1 MHNPAPYPYS
11 RPRRLRRDPF
21 TRDLVREH
29 RLTPA
34 DLIYPVFV
42 LDGAGRREAVVSMP
56 GVERLSLDL
65 LLPVAEDCVALGI
78 PVMAL
83 FPVIDQALKTPD
95 GQEALNPDG
104 LVPRVVRELK
114 KRFPQLGVMTDVAL
128 DPYTSHGQDGLLD
141 EHNYILNDPTVEILV
156 KQAVT
161 QAQAPACVVNGLV
174 GAAGL
179 APTLAAAERGLRI
192 ALANKEALVV
202 GGQLVAA
209 AVARGGA
216 ELLPVDSE
224 HAAIAQCL
232 SGREPSEVARLVLTA
247 SGGPFRTTPAADLGQ
262 VTLEQVL
269 AHPTWRMGPKITV
282 DSATLMNKGLE
293 VIEAHHLFGLPYGK
307 IDVVVHPG
315 SIVHSLVEFVDGALL
330 AQLGTP
336 DMRVPLQ
343 YAIAGEIHWPLDGG
357 RLDLLRAGPLVFEA
371 PDTGRF
377 PCLRLARQA
386 GQAGGTAPVV
396 LNAANEVAVAA
407 LLAGRLRFADIPGV
421 IADTL
426 ARLPHGPVPD
436 LAAALDADARARTE
450 AAVLVDAR
458 GAGGH

>member
-1 MHNPAPYPYS
+1 MDREPQAQPATGALYPFR
-11 RPRRLRRDPF
+11 RPRLDLPRPLRLVLLGATGSIGRQTIDLVLRRP
-21 TRDLVREH
+21 RDLELAAVSCQGRVQELAALLAEVAAAQPWAPPPLVAVGDADARESAA
-29 RLTPA
+29 RLPGWGPRLLAPGPA
-34 DLIYPVFV
+34 GL
-42 LDGAGRREAVVSMP
+42 LEAVSGAP
-56 GVERLSLDL
+56 GASCL
-65 LLPVAEDCVALGI
+65 
-78 PVMAL
+78 
-83 FPVIDQALKTPD
+83 
-95 GQEALNPDG
+95 
-104 LVPRVVRELK
+104 
-114 KRFPQLGVMTDVAL
+114 
-128 DPYTSHGQDGLLD
+128 
-141 EHNYILNDPTVEILV
+141 
-156 KQAVT
+156 
-161 QAQAPACVVNGLV
+161 VNGLV

-179 APTLAAAERGLRI
+179 GPTLAGATRGLRI
-192 ALANKEALVV
+192 ALANKESLVV
-202 GGQLVAA
+202 GGPLVAA

-232 SGREPSEVARLVLTA
+232 SGREPAEVSRLVLTA
-247 SGGPFRTTPAADLGQ
+247 SGGPFRQTPAADLAR
-262 VTLEQVL
+262 VSLDQVL

-293 VIEAHHLFGLPYGK
+293 VIEAHHLFGLPYDR

-343 YAIAGEIHWPLDGG
+343 YAITGEIHWPLEGA
-357 RLDLLRAGPLVFEA
+357 RLDLLRAGPLAFEA
-371 PDTGRF
+371 PDTDRF
-377 PCLRLARQA
+377 PCLRLAREA
-386 GQAGGTAPVV
+386 GLAGGTAPVI

-426 ARLPHGPVPD
+426 ARLPRGPVPD
-436 LAAALDADARARTE
+436 LDAALDADARARTE

-458 GAGGH
+458 AAGGH